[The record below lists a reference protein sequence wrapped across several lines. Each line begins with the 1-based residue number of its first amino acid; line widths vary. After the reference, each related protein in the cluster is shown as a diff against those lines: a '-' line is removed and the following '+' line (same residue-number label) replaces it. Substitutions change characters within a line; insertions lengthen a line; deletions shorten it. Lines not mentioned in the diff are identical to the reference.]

1 MRTVQQYYDDNRD
14 KILFDVRALEEY
26 EKETM
31 EASIHYYWEDMIK
44 VLEDNKEE
52 FEAKYSKDTP
62 IYILCYTGQKSE
74 EIEDILDE
82 MGYEAYSLDGG
93 FVAYLRWK
101 FNKYLE
107 QDKESGNST
116 SEENVKE
123 IERSIVKKF
132 RKPIWRK
139 FTQALNEYDLI
150 QDGDKIAV
158 CISGGKDSMLMA
170 KLFQELKRHGKNNF
184 ELVFLVMNPGYN
196 DLNYNVILN
205 NAKILDIPITVFKTE
220 IFDTV
225 VDITESPCYLCA
237 RMRRGYLYSKAKELG
252 CNKIALGHHYDD
264 VIETILMGMLYGA
277 QVQTMMPKL
286 HSTNFEGME
295 LIRPMYL
302 IREADIIHW
311 KEYNNLEFIQCA
323 CRFTEGCAS
332 CGGTGKGSK
341 RAEIKQLIKDLTKV
355 SPYIEKNIFRSV
367 ENVNIDTVIAYKKK
381 GQRHSFLDEYDITDD
396 KYAGNAEVDNSENT
410 SKELNKSDIN
420 SSGQL
425 SEYHTDETIELGKT
439 GSTQI
444 MPLNKSDIN
453 KDDISENT
461 LAKYEKLKSII
472 KDCGKIAIAFSG
484 GVDSTFLTKVAKD
497 VLGENAVAVTISSIL
512 VTDDELK
519 EADDFCK
526 AENIEHLIYK
536 ADVLSIP
543 GFENNPPD
551 RCYICKKAIFTNVQ
565 NLVGERG
572 ISVIAEGTN
581 VDDDGDYRPGMRAIK
596 ELGVRSLLKE
606 AGLTKAEI
614 RELSCMLGLKTW
626 NKPSCACLASRF
638 AYGEVINKDK
648 LDMIYS
654 AECYIRSLGFE
665 QFRVRLQDGIARIEL
680 RPADIQKFIEN
691 GIKDKVS
698 EKLHALGFK
707 YVSLDLD
714 GYRLGSMNEVL
725 NRQERG
731 NNGGSSL

>member
-26 EKETM
+26 EKETI

-107 QDKESGNST
+107 QDKESGNNT

-425 SEYHTDETIELGKT
+425 SEYHTDETIELDKT
-439 GSTQI
+439 GSAQI
-444 MPLNKSDIN
+444 MSLNKSDIN

-526 AENIEHLIYK
+526 AENIEHLIYN

-543 GFENNPPD
+543 GFEDNPPD
-551 RCYICKKAIFTNVQ
+551 RCYICKKAIFTNVK

-596 ELGVRSLLKE
+596 ELGVRSPLKE

-731 NNGGSSL
+731 NNGDSSL